1 MTPLAENMERLLRSL
16 RLVRKVPLPQGALLH
31 ISDTPSTMYGHLRR
45 LLGRLSPS
53 WIVHTGDL
61 ADDVKLERS
70 PCCLDLYEKRVRTLL
85 TLLEGT
91 TAAEV
96 YLVLG
101 NHDDERTLQ
110 KFASRSI
117 IVRGCTDIFPEG
129 RHIRIAHR
137 SEELL
142 HNPAPINLF
151 GHDVSLEGGFLE
163 DKLFLNGIEFMHLLD
178 LHKKEIYYL
187 DYPFGTDDARL
198 LRRRFRG

>member
-1 MTPLAENMERLLRSL
+1 MPLVENMGRLLRFFC
-16 RLVRKVPLPQGALLH
+16 RARKGPLPKGMLLH
-31 ISDTPSTMYGHLRR
+31 ISDTPSTMYSHLRR
-45 LLGRLSPS
+45 LLDKLSPS

-70 PCCLDLYEKRVRTLL
+70 PRCLDLYEKRVRTLL
-85 TLLEGT
+85 KLLEES
-91 TAAEV
+91 TAKEV

-129 RHIRIAHR
+129 RQIRIAHR

-151 GHDVSLEGGFLE
+151 GHDVSLEGGFRE
-163 DKLFLNGIEFMHLLD
+163 DKLFLNGIEFIHLLD

-187 DYPFGTDDARL
+187 DYPFGTNDARL